1 MKIFATGDT
10 HGKFEWFHPEYFPEG
25 GAVSHD
31 TEDGILSLNDPNF
44 ERKYLTL
51 KRKERRSITHS

>member
-10 HGKFEWFHPEYFPEG
+10 HGNFEWFRPEYFPEG
-25 GAVSHD
+25 GAASHD

-44 ERKYLTL
+44 ERKYLT
-51 KRKERRSITHS
+51 

>member
-10 HGKFEWFHPEYFPEG
+10 HGNFEWFRPEYFPEG
-25 GAVSHD
+25 GAAYHD